1 MCIRDRV
8 CFADDLQSFAATLA
22 QLQRKAELVAGYA
35 EVTSQEIREKRIPA
49 FEISTNVIKTEQTHC
64 LITYIC
70 T

>member
-1 MCIRDRV
+1 MEIGGPPVLDGGAERP
-8 CFADDLQSFAATLA
+8 DL
-22 QLQRKAELVAGYA
+22 
-35 EVTSQEIREKRIPA
+35 EVTSQEIQEKRIPA